1 MKKYL
6 LVALLLIPC
15 EEVLSLAALTI
26 IVIMV
31 LCDFAK
37 AAERNNI

>member
-6 LVALLLIPC
+6 FMSLLLIVGN
-15 EEVLSLAALTI
+15 EAVSLAVLTI
-26 IVIMV
+26 ILIMV

-37 AAERNNI
+37 AAERKEI

>member
-6 LVALLLIPC
+6 FMSLLMIAG
-15 EEVLSLAALTI
+15 EEAISLAALSI
-26 IVIMV
+26 ILIMV

-37 AAERNNI
+37 AAERKGI

>member
-6 LVALLLIPC
+6 LSMLLIVGN
-15 EEVLSLAALTI
+15 EAVSLAVLTI
-26 IVIMV
+26 ILIMV

-37 AAERNNI
+37 AAEREGI

>member
-6 LVALLLIPC
+6 LSMLLIVGN
-15 EEVLSLAALTI
+15 EAVSLAVLTI
-26 IVIMV
+26 ILIMV

-37 AAERNNI
+37 AAERKGI

>member
-6 LVALLLIPC
+6 LSMLLIVGN
-15 EEVLSLAALTI
+15 EAVSLAVLTI
-26 IVIMV
+26 ILIMV

-37 AAERNNI
+37 AAERKEI